1 MNLSGVG
8 EKTERKLKKI
18 GILKAEDFLQYYP
31 NHYEYFPYLTYIKD
45 LAHLEEGTIVSIW
58 VQLKVNVMR
67 SGKVTR
73 IWGEDSSGD
82 INISWFHPPYT
93 VRQLKRGS
101 KAVLRGP
108 ISFFR
113 DKPCMFQP
121 SLYSPEEYKELL
133 GKMLPV
139 YPSTSGISQRLL
151 RSCVREALEMEI
163 PETLPE
169 TVLQKYN
176 LYSRA
181 DALREIHFPQSE
193 STQKQAVYRL
203 KFEEFYQFK
212 KELAE
217 NYAAEEPNACPMK
230 KSSLLNNVVIKGL
243 PYTLTNAQQQAWK
256 KLETELCGKY
266 RVNQLIQG
274 DVGAGK
280 TIVGFLAML
289 LAVDN
294 GYQAVL
300 MAPTEVLAEQH
311 YEDMMGFLKN
321 YNLPYA
327 CVLVTG
333 TTKQKKAIYR
343 RIADGT
349 ANLIIG
355 THAVI
360 SESVAYQKLG
370 IVIIDEQHRFGVSQR
385 TSLQNKGK
393 RPHVVTMS
401 ATPIPRSLGLILYG
415 DMDISIINER
425 PANRTAFK
433 KLCNL
438 TE

>member
-45 LAHLEEGTIVSIW
+45 LAHLEEGTVVSIR

-163 PETLPE
+163 SETL
-169 TVLQKYN
+169 VV
-176 LYSRA
+176 
-181 DALREIHFPQSE
+181 
-193 STQKQAVYRL
+193 VY
-203 KFEEFYQFK
+203 K
-212 KELAE
+212 
-217 NYAAEEPNACPMK
+217 
-230 KSSLLNNVVIKGL
+230 
-243 PYTLTNAQQQAWK
+243 
-256 KLETELCGKY
+256 
-266 RVNQLIQG
+266 
-274 DVGAGK
+274 
-280 TIVGFLAML
+280 
-289 LAVDN
+289 
-294 GYQAVL
+294 
-300 MAPTEVLAEQH
+300 
-311 YEDMMGFLKN
+311 
-321 YNLPYA
+321 
-327 CVLVTG
+327 
-333 TTKQKKAIYR
+333 
-343 RIADGT
+343 
-349 ANLIIG
+349 
-355 THAVI
+355 
-360 SESVAYQKLG
+360 
-370 IVIIDEQHRFGVSQR
+370 
-385 TSLQNKGK
+385 
-393 RPHVVTMS
+393 
-401 ATPIPRSLGLILYG
+401 
-415 DMDISIINER
+415 
-425 PANRTAFK
+425 
-433 KLCNL
+433 
-438 TE
+438 